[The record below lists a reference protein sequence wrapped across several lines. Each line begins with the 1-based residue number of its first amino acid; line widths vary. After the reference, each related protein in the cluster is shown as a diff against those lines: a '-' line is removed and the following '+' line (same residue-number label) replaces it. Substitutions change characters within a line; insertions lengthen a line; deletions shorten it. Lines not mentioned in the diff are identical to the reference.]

1 MMSVTYQETRF
12 STVRNFFYKLQN
24 ALYRFMYGRNGS
36 DQLNIALLVVYLV
49 LWLVGSLIASILNS
63 GVLYSIVNILM
74 TVLAVIIFLR
84 MLSKNLV
91 KRRAENAKFLA
102 WWYPVKN
109 RLAGAKAR
117 HADKA
122 HKYFTCRTCK
132 TICRVPVGKGKIVI
146 TCPKCGAQINARS

>member
-1 MMSVTYQETRF
+1 MI
-12 STVRNFFYKLQN
+12 VRNFFNKLQN

-36 DQLNIALLVVYLV
+36 DQLNIALLVVYLAV
-49 LWLVGSLIASILNS
+49 WLVGSLLATIFQSAILHS
-63 GVLYSIVNILM
+63 AVNFLM
-74 TVLAVIIFLR
+74 TALAIVIFWR
-84 MLSKNLV
+84 MLSKNLN

-109 RLAGAKAR
+109 RFAGMKAR
-117 HADKA
+117 RADKA
-122 HKYFTCRTCK
+122 HKYFTCRACK